1 MKYAYIPEKYPE
13 GVSNKEREAD
23 VERETFGTPLAPDR
37 HELRYV
43 GDNAAHHHRH
53 LQVRQ
58 RKGVVIYRDISSLNK
73 FQTSEPRVTTATN
86 TCHSSDSVASSTFS
100 ADVFM
105 VSVVLAR
112 ASSTVLL
119 SVCKF

>member
-1 MKYAYIPEKYPE
+1 MLGKLSVIFCVKYAHIPEKYPE

-58 RKGVVIYRDISSLNK
+58 RKGGY
-73 FQTSEPRVTTATN
+73 
-86 TCHSSDSVASSTFS
+86 
-100 ADVFM
+100 
-105 VSVVLAR
+105 
-112 ASSTVLL
+112 L
-119 SVCKF
+119 SRYILTE

>member
-13 GVSNKEREAD
+13 GVGDQEREAD
-23 VERETFGTPLAPDR
+23 VERETFSAPLAPDR

-58 RKGVVIYRDISSLNK
+58 RKGVVIYRDKSSLNK
-73 FQTSEPRVTTATN
+73 FQTSEPRVTTATK
-86 TCHSSDSVASSTFS
+86 TCHSSDSVASSTPS
-100 ADVFM
+100 ADVFI